1 MTSES
6 NNNFRKITR
15 DFKGRIELMKK
26 TELKKI
32 ESIFLEIYEL
42 GLQDYIQ
49 KEKERYPDKTH
60 KEIIINMYQFHDKL
74 RGRKK

>member
-6 NNNFRKITR
+6 NTNFRKITR

-32 ESIFLEIYEL
+32 ESIFLEIFEL

-49 KEKERYPDKTH
+49 KEKKRYPDKSH
-60 KEIIINMYQFHDKL
+60 KEIIIDMYQFHDKL
-74 RGRKK
+74 RGRRK

>member
-6 NNNFRKITR
+6 NTNFRKIAR

-49 KEKERYPDKTH
+49 KEKKRYPNKSH
-60 KEIIINMYQFHDKL
+60 KEIIIDMYQFHDRL
-74 RGRKK
+74 RGRRK

>member
-1 MTSES
+1 MTSEI
-6 NNNFRKITR
+6 NDKLRKSIR

-26 TELKKI
+26 TDLKKI

-49 KEKERYPDKTH
+49 KEKERYPNKTH
-60 KEIIINMYQFHDKL
+60 KEIIIEMYNFHDRL
-74 RGRKK
+74 RGRKN

>member
-42 GLQDYIQ
+42 ELQDYIQ

>member
-1 MTSES
+1 MTSEL
-6 NNNFRKITR
+6 NRNFRKIAR

-26 TELKKI
+26 SDLKKI
-32 ESIFLEIYEL
+32 ESIFLELYEL
-42 GLQDYIQ
+42 GLQDYLQ

-60 KEIIINMYQFHDKL
+60 KEIIINMYQLHDRI

>member
-6 NNNFRKITR
+6 NTQFRKITR
-15 DFKGRIELMKK
+15 DFKGRLELMKK
-26 TELKKI
+26 TDLKKI

-49 KEKERYPDKTH
+49 KEKERYPDKTR
-60 KEIIINMYQFHDKL
+60 KELIIKMYQFHDRL

>member
-1 MTSES
+1 MTSEL
-6 NNNFRKITR
+6 NTKFRKIAR

-26 TELKKI
+26 TDLKQI

-42 GLQDYIQ
+42 GLQDYLQ
-49 KEKERYPDKTH
+49 KEKERNPDKTH
-60 KEIIINMYQFHDKL
+60 KEIIINMYQFHDRL

>member
-1 MTSES
+1 MTSEL
-6 NNNFRKITR
+6 NTKFRKIAR

-26 TELKKI
+26 TDLKQI

-42 GLQDYIQ
+42 GLQDYLQ
-49 KEKERYPDKTH
+49 KEKERNPDKTH
-60 KEIIINMYQFHDKL
+60 KEIIINMNQFHDRL

>member
-1 MTSES
+1 MTIDS
-6 NNNFRKITR
+6 NKNFRKLAR

-26 TELKKI
+26 TSLKKI
-32 ESIFLEIYEL
+32 ESIFLELFEL

-49 KEKERYPDKTH
+49 KEKERFPDKTH
-60 KEIIINMYQFHDKL
+60 KEIIIRMYKFHDKL

>member
-6 NNNFRKITR
+6 NNNFRKIAR
-15 DFKGRIELMKK
+15 DFKGRIELMRK

-49 KEKERYPDKTH
+49 KEKERYPNKTH